1 MRARS
6 LIAKFKPVT
15 TLRPVRHVVLAT
27 LASLVLL
34 ALFGPERV
42 RAEWTIV
49 GAHVLDNRAVRE
61 ALALPDTAYTP
72 ADEAAAAGRLGERY
86 AAAGYYDAVFTF
98 TGDTVRVDE
107 GERQP
112 IRSLDLQGQTYWT
125 RGEIL
130 REWRTREG
138 DVLRPTVFEQDLD
151 RTVSL
156 YADEGYPFARIV
168 MHGVTRSPEGGIN
181 LALRVLE
188 GPPIRLRDLS
198 IEGDARTKP
207 AVVARLSGLTFGSV
221 YKQSAVDESRERLLR
236 SGLYRFVGAPETRVD
251 WTTKEATIVYD
262 LTAAR
267 ASRVEGVFG
276 VAPDPDGGSALITG
290 FFRVDL
296 RNIAGTA
303 RQGRLYW
310 ERTGAESRAVE
321 VAYREP
327 WLFGSRFGVG
337 AEIYQTIRD
346 STYAKEELSGTLD
359 FALTHRVRASFTLGV
374 GNLTPR
380 REESLIPRSNRRWGR
395 VGVVYDSR
403 DDLLNPTR
411 GLHFRFE
418 PEYAERTLDAEPARG
433 IAGDEI
439 KQSTMDATLALFR
452 PVSGSMVLA
461 WEGNILARYDNGP
474 VVAAYDQFFLGGT
487 RTLRG
492 YEEDRFLGSRLAW
505 LRTELRYR
513 FGPLSRA
520 FLFLDSGYVY
530 SEKDEG
536 DTSFWRQGYGAG
548 VRLPSGIGVIGI
560 DFGLGRGDALAD
572 GKLHVIASGE
582 F

>member
-1 MRARS
+1 MRMR
-6 LIAKFKPVT
+6 LNIAI
-15 TLRPVRHVVLAT
+15 LLW
-27 LASLVLL
+27 L
-34 ALFGPERV
+34 ALPALHGTER
-42 RAEWTIV
+42 ACADWTIV
-49 GAHVLDNRAVRE
+49 GARVLDNREVRE
-61 ALALPDTAYTP
+61 SLALPDTGYTA
-72 ADEAAAAGRLGERY
+72 ADEAAAAARLGERY

-98 TGDTVRVDE
+98 SRDTVRVDE
-107 GERQP
+107 GVRQP
-112 IRSLDLQGQTYWT
+112 IHKLDLQGQTYWT

-138 DVLRPTVFEQDLD
+138 DVLRPSVFEQDLD
-151 RTVSL
+151 RSVRL

-181 LALRVLE
+181 LGLRVLE
-188 GPPIRLRDLS
+188 GPPIRLRDLA

-207 AVVARLSGLTFGSV
+207 SVVARLSGLTFGAV
-221 YKQSAVDESRERLLR
+221 YKQSAVDESRERLMR

-267 ASRVEGVFG
+267 SSRVEGVFG
-276 VAPDPDGGSALITG
+276 VAPDPDGGSAVITG

-296 RNIAGTA
+296 RNIAGSA

-310 ERTGAESRAVE
+310 ERTGPESRAVE
-321 VAYREP
+321 LAYREP
-327 WLFGSRFGVG
+327 WVFGSRFGVG
-337 AEIYQTIRD
+337 VEVYQTIRD
-346 STYAKEELSGTLD
+346 STYANEELSGSVD
-359 FALTHRVRASFTLGV
+359 FALTHRVQASFTLGV

-380 REESLIPRSNRRWGR
+380 REESLIPRSSRRWGR

-403 DDLLNPTR
+403 DDLLNPAR
-411 GLHFRFE
+411 GLRFRFE
-418 PEYAERTLDAEPARG
+418 PEYAERTIDGEPARG

-439 KQSTMDATLALFR
+439 RQSTMDASLALFR
-452 PVSGSMVLA
+452 PAGNRVVLA
-461 WEGNILARYDNGP
+461 WEGNVLARYDNGP
-474 VVAAYDQFFLGGT
+474 TVAVYDQFFLGGT

-492 YEEDRFLGSRLAW
+492 YEEDRFLGSRLVW
-505 LRTELRYR
+505 MRSELRYR